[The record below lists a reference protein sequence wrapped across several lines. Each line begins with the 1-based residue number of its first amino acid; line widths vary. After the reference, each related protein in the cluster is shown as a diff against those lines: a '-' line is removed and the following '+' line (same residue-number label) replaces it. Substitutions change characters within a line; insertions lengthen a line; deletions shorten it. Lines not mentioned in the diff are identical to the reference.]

1 MKSEVEAVLLFV
13 AELSSSFIPGS
24 GNTDD
29 KIKAGAKSYV
39 SSELHEL
46 DLSDEDDRKDLHENM
61 WLERLYA
68 ELDVYFKIPAGI
80 EDNTKLRVLSLD
92 TTASYRKAG
101 FKWSVPLELDASAL
115 TKCY

>member
-13 AELSSSFIPGS
+13 AELSGSFIPGS

-39 SSELHEL
+39 SNELHEL
-46 DLSDEDDRKDLHENM
+46 DLSDENDRKELHENM

-68 ELDVYFKIPAGI
+68 ELDVYFKIPKSSEKVAFM
-80 EDNTKLRVLSLD
+80 RMLSLD
-92 TTASYRKAG
+92 TNAAYRKAG